1 MKRTKEEL
9 AEAFKLEE
17 FPRSAKYDPGWV
29 IENLMGPNVLWLTES
44 LSQVMQLEPGM
55 RVLDMGCGRAISSIF
70 LVKEFDVQVWATDLW
85 IKPSENAGRIRDA
98 DVEDRVFPVHA
109 EAHSLPFADEFFDAI
124 VSMDA
129 YHYWGTDDLYLR
141 KYFTRLVKPGGQMG
155 IVVPGLTQELSSSE
169 PPDHLRPYWY
179 WGFCSFHSPEWWRRH
194 WEKCGIVTVELA
206 DMIPNGWKHWLASG
220 EIAVEWQDREDDETE
235 MVRLDAGRNLG
246 FTRMVARRTEAR
258 WLG

>member
-9 AEAFKLEE
+9 AEAFKPEE

-44 LSQVMQLEPGM
+44 LSQVIQLEPGM

-98 DVEDRVFPVHA
+98 DVEDRIFPVHS

-124 VSMDA
+124 VSMEC
-129 YHYWGTDDLYLR
+129 LPL
-141 KYFTRLVKPGGQMG
+141 
-155 IVVPGLTQELSSSE
+155 
-169 PPDHLRPYWY
+169 
-179 WGFCSFHSPEWWRRH
+179 
-194 WEKCGIVTVELA
+194 
-206 DMIPNGWKHWLASG
+206 
-220 EIAVEWQDREDDETE
+220 
-235 MVRLDAGRNLG
+235 LG
-246 FTRMVARRTEAR
+246 D
-258 WLG
+258 